1 MAAQPMAQQQPPV
14 SQTQANVQQQ
24 ASTIT
29 NGDEVLGPKLLQLK
43 DLFPSSL
50 RREDV
55 VASRVVKAKAGI
67 SLVIAMCA
75 LRLTQSSCGCAATI
89 IRRVRPNH
97 VRRPAWHRLPPSP
110 MA

>member
-1 MAAQPMAQQQPPV
+1 MAQQQPPV

-55 VASRVVKAKAGI
+55 DSSHLELSKQKQAFPL
-67 SLVIAMCA
+67 SLDVCSH
-75 LRLTQSSCGCAATI
+75 LVQL
-89 IRRVRPNH
+89 RVRPNH
-97 VRRPAWHRLPPSP
+97 VRRPARNSLAAPKPHGLRSK
-110 MA
+110 ANI

>member
-1 MAAQPMAQQQPPV
+1 MAQQQPPV

-55 VASRVVKAKAGI
+55 DSSHLELSKQKQAFPL
-67 SLVIAMCA
+67 SLRCV
-75 LRLTQSSCGCAATI
+75 QSSCAATS
-89 IRRVRPNH
+89 
-97 VRRPAWHRLPPSP
+97 PS
-110 MA
+110 

>member
-1 MAAQPMAQQQPPV
+1 MAQQQPPV

-75 LRLTQSSCGCAATI
+75 VILCSYESVLTTCDDRHGT
-89 IRRVRPNH
+89 
-97 VRRPAWHRLPPSP
+97 AWLPLSP